1 MKVLILGM
9 DGYLGWS
16 LTNYL
21 TARDFEVAG
30 VDNLARRNWVADMDS
45 DSAIPIAP
53 MEFRSMAYK
62 EKWGRELVFWEAD
75 ITDYHL
81 LSAIMKTF
89 MPDAIV
95 HLGECPSA
103 PYSMRDVWSAQY
115 VQKNNILG
123 TLAVL
128 FAMKDICPN
137 SHLVKL
143 GTMGEYGT
151 PNLDI
156 PEGYFEV
163 EYRGRK
169 DYLPFP
175 KQAGS
180 FYHLTKVHD
189 TTNIAFACKVWRLK
203 ATDIMQGVVYGTNL
217 EEFGDDPDMRTRLD
231 IDEAFGTV
239 INRYCCQAVIGE
251 PLTVFGR
258 GGQTRGFLPLEDSM
272 KCMTLAIESPPMEGE
287 HRVLNQ
293 FEQIFSVKKL
303 AEIVA
308 EQALKLQVS
317 DKIEIQHIGNPR
329 IEAEE
334 HYYNPDR
341 NRLVELGYEPDFKID
356 QDIYF
361 MLEDLTQFTDH
372 IYTLRHVLMPWI
384 WWDDRLKEWTNR

>member
-30 VDNLARRNWVADMDS
+30 VDNFARRNWVADMDS

-53 MEFRSMAYK
+53 MEFRSMAYQ
-62 EKWGRELVFWEAD
+62 EKWGKPLRFWEID
-75 ITDYHL
+75 IADYHK
-81 LSAIMKTF
+81 LSAVIKTF

-103 PYSMRDVWSAQY
+103 PYSMRDVWSAQF

-128 FAMKDICPN
+128 FAMKDICPEA
-137 SHLVKL
+137 HLVKL
-143 GTMGEYGT
+143 ATMGEYGT
-151 PNLDI
+151 PNIAI
-156 PEGYFEV
+156 PEGYFEI

-169 DYLPFP
+169 DTLPFP

-180 FYHLTKVHD
+180 YYHLTKVHD
-189 TTNIAFACKVWRLK
+189 TANIAFACRIWKLR
-203 ATDIMQGVVYGTNL
+203 ATDIMQGVVYGTHL

-251 PLTVFGR
+251 PITVFGR

-272 KCMTLAIESPPMEGE
+272 ECMTIAIENPPMEGE

-308 EQALKLQVS
+308 EQALKLQLG
-317 DKIEIQHIGNPR
+317 DKIEIRHIGNPR

-341 NRLVELGYEPDFKID
+341 KRLLDLGYEPDFNID
-356 QDIYF
+356 RDIYL
-361 MLEDLTQFTDH
+361 MLEDLTQFSNN
-372 IYTLRHVLMPWI
+372 IYSLRHVLLPWI
-384 WWDDRLKEWTNR
+384 WWDDRWKS